1 MSKMTVKKFRKNDY
15 SRDEDEF
22 RHTPSEYLRK
32 KKEKKVEH
40 ALRTKNID
48 ELLEAE
54 DDYDDDIIENNN
66 WKY

>member
-1 MSKMTVKKFRKNDY
+1 MSKMTIKKFRKNDY
-15 SRDEDEF
+15 SHEEDEY
-22 RHTPSEYLRK
+22 RHAPSEYLK
-32 KKEKKVEH
+32 KRKEKRVEH

-54 DDYDDDIIENNN
+54 DDYDYDIEDNN

>member
-1 MSKMTVKKFRKNDY
+1 LKKR
-15 SRDEDEF
+15 
-22 RHTPSEYLRK
+22 
-32 KKEKKVEH
+32 KEKRVEH

-54 DDYDDDIIENNN
+54 DDYDYDIEDNN